1 MLKALARRFRNLAAL
16 ILAGTLAVAPLQA
29 ELARVGP
36 NNPDPRVG
44 SFPAWHQDKTGLA
57 LEFCDPLNSSEVD
70 GGWCLLLP
78 GDVNIPEVFP
88 TNFFDEH
95 FFFDSVAT
103 MAPVSGGKGLLVLAM
118 EAAFSLGP
126 AAVNDQITFA
136 RIRFKLTNI
145 PVTGTYRFIHP
156 YGEDSV
162 DEVAGAARG
171 IFFTEDIGIG
181 LPGGPFDG
189 ALKSRLGPFLIPSA
203 TPGGAEMAAVTAA
216 NPTPDTDPAH
226 FGGAFTP
233 TAYPGTGKAY
243 LADPARIGPVTGS
256 PLPPFVDSTGAVR
269 DHNIFR
275 IEGPPGSALGGFNAD
290 GTSID
295 FIETTDFTLAG
306 RVMTYTLPGR
316 VSVDRA
322 SYTNSATAKKL
333 DVFASGSETLQ
344 GRLPAQPRPAPVKP
358 QLSFFAAPCS
368 VDAAGN
374 FLAPTG
380 QTEQQMIASGTNLW
394 AQSPL
399 AATIPAAVCV
409 KDSAARNALGQLVP
423 AFFQAS
429 VSDDVAITQ
438 ALFNPATRTLTVT
451 ATSSDTVAA
460 PTLTLEAFNQPL
472 AGGTVAISPLDAPPA
487 KVRVSS
493 SAKGSAELIVTTNAG
508 NITPPATLTAVN
520 DSFTIAEDSG
530 AASLTVLANDI
541 AAAGGTVTL
550 ASQPRLGIAS
560 VNADGSVTYTPN
572 ANAFGADN
580 FTYRVT
586 VGTTA
591 SNIANVTI
599 NITA

>member
-1 MLKALARRFRNLAAL
+1 MQSSNSNRFSTILARASVVLSVLALTSPAHAAL
-16 ILAGTLAVAPLQA
+16 
-29 ELARVGP
+29 ERVGP
-36 NNPDPRVG
+36 NNNGPTVG
-44 SFPAWHQDKTGLA
+44 GYPAWYQDTTGVA
-57 LEFCDPLNSSEVD
+57 LEFCDPLNASELD
-70 GGWCLLLP
+70 GGWCTLVT
-78 GDVNIPEVFP
+78 GDAVIPESFP

-95 FFFDSVAT
+95 FYFDSTAALT
-103 MAPVSGGKGLLVLAM
+103 PVSGGRALLVMAI
-118 EAAFSLGP
+118 EAAFSIGP
-126 AAVNDQITFA
+126 AAVGDQITFA
-136 RIRFKLTNI
+136 RIRLKLTDI
-145 PVTGTYRFIHP
+145 PVSGTYRFIHP
-156 YGEDSV
+156 YGEDSI
-162 DEVAGAARG
+162 DEVAGAPRG

-203 TPGGAEMAAVTAA
+203 TPGGTEMAAGTAA

-243 LADPARIGPVTGS
+243 LADPARVGPVTGS

-295 FIETTDFTLAG
+295 FVETTDFTLAG
-306 RVMTYTLPGR
+306 RVMTDTLPGR

-344 GRLPAQPRPAPVKP
+344 GRLPAAPRPAPVKP

-368 VDAAGN
+368 ADAAGN

-380 QTEQQMIASGTNLW
+380 QTEQQMIASGTNFW

-460 PTLTLEAFNQPL
+460 PTLTLDAFNQPL
-472 AGGTVAISPLDAPPA
+472 AGGTVAISPLDAPPS

-508 NITPPATLTAVN
+508 NITP
-520 DSFTIAEDSG
+520 
-530 AASLTVLANDI
+530 
-541 AAAGGTVTL
+541 
-550 ASQPRLGIAS
+550 
-560 VNADGSVTYTPN
+560 
-572 ANAFGADN
+572 
-580 FTYRVT
+580 
-586 VGTTA
+586 
-591 SNIANVTI
+591 
-599 NITA
+599 